1 MTCWRA
7 CGVAS
12 VDFPASAFWIPISL
26 LPAWPSQCILWH
38 ASKTVLDVRLY
49 VLGEEVA
56 RVTLDGGAISPNQEL
71 LKVPGYVGPPH
82 WFPDQE
88 VGAKTFL
95 RSISGW
101 RVRLPRHQTFWVVR
115 RGRQRL
121 FEECEEGMFILSIHL
136 HLSKRRWFLQKR
148 KRYLAPQT
156 SILGLK
162 RYKMVKSKIGES
174 GLPCR
179 TCPPWTRSHC
189 RASHASAG
197 WRSPHRRRSPVQHR
211 LRSNL
216 SSTNPD
222 VGSSHQNRIM
232 LLSWYWKARV
242 WFLSILVTWYR
253 SRSSRCH
260 LI

>member
-12 VDFPASAFWIPISL
+12 VDFPASAFWISISL

-56 RVTLDGGAISPNQEL
+56 RVTLDGCAISPNQEL

-101 RVRLPRHQTFWVVR
+101 RVRLPRHQAFWVVR

-121 FEECEEGMFILSIHL
+121 LEECEEGMFILSIHL

-148 KRYLAPQT
+148 KRYLAPQNGKKQNWRIRST
-156 SILGLK
+156 LSNMSPLNSKPLPGL
-162 RYKMVKSKIGES
+162 
-174 GLPCR
+174 
-179 TCPPWTRSHC
+179 TCFSRLTISSPPPFSC
-189 RASHASAG
+189 SASALIKLIVNQSRCG
-197 WRSPHRRRSPVQHR
+197 QQPSEQYNVVE
-211 LRSNL
+211 LIL
-216 SSTNPD
+216 
-222 VGSSHQNRIM
+222 
-232 LLSWYWKARV
+232 ARV
-242 WFLSILVTWYR
+242 CFLLIFITRYE

>member
-88 VGAKTFL
+88 VGA
-95 RSISGW
+95 
-101 RVRLPRHQTFWVVR
+101 RHQTFWVVR

-136 HLSKRRWFLQKR
+136 HLVEHVPLELEAIAGPHAVSSGYPNPT
-148 KRYLAPQT
+148 RYPVFR
-156 SILGLK
+156 SIPDPTRFSFRNHRVAGNPKHRVLPDISGK
-162 RYKMVKSKIGES
+162 PEVSGTTRYFGYH
-174 GLPCR
+174 P
-179 TCPPWTRSHC
+179 
-189 RASHASAG
+189 
-197 WRSPHRRRSPVQHR
+197 
-211 LRSNL
+211 
-216 SSTNPD
+216 
-222 VGSSHQNRIM
+222 
-232 LLSWYWKARV
+232 
-242 WFLSILVTWYR
+242 
-253 SRSSRCH
+253 
-260 LI
+260 

>member
-101 RVRLPRHQTFWVVR
+101 RVRLPRHQTFWVVG

-136 HLSKRRWFLQKR
+136 HLSKQRWFLQKKGKGIWLR
-148 KRYLAPQT
+148 K
-156 SILGLK
+156 
-162 RYKMVKSKIGES
+162 
-174 GLPCR
+174 
-179 TCPPWTRSHC
+179 
-189 RASHASAG
+189 
-197 WRSPHRRRSPVQHR
+197 
-211 LRSNL
+211 
-216 SSTNPD
+216 
-222 VGSSHQNRIM
+222 HQ
-232 LLSWYWKARV
+232 L
-242 WFLSILVTWYR
+242 
-253 SRSSRCH
+253 
-260 LI
+260 

>member
-115 RGRQRL
+115 RSRQRL

-136 HLSKRRWFLQKR
+136 HLSKRRWFLQKNKKVFGSANINFR
-148 KRYLAPQT
+148 TKEIQNGKKQNCQIRSTLSNMSPLNSKPLPGLTCFSRLTISSPPPFSCSASALIKIIVNQSSCGQQPSEQNNVFELILEGKGLV
-156 SILGLK
+156 SIN
-162 RYKMVKSKIGES
+162 
-174 GLPCR
+174 PCR
-179 TCPPWTRSHC
+179 
-189 RASHASAG
+189 
-197 WRSPHRRRSPVQHR
+197 
-211 LRSNL
+211 
-216 SSTNPD
+216 
-222 VGSSHQNRIM
+222 
-232 LLSWYWKARV
+232 
-242 WFLSILVTWYR
+242 
-253 SRSSRCH
+253 

>member
-12 VDFPASAFWIPISL
+12 VDFPASAFWISISL

-101 RVRLPRHQTFWVVR
+101 RVSPTSPSGFLSRQKGQAATSWGMWRGDVHSLHSPPPVQTKMISPKKKKVFGSANIIFTTKKIQNGKKQNWRIRSTLSNMSPLNSKPLPGLTCFSRLT
-115 RGRQRL
+115 
-121 FEECEEGMFILSIHL
+121 IS
-136 HLSKRRWFLQKR
+136 S
-148 KRYLAPQT
+148 
-156 SILGLK
+156 
-162 RYKMVKSKIGES
+162 
-174 GLPCR
+174 
-179 TCPPWTRSHC
+179 PPPFSC
-189 RASHASAG
+189 SASALIKLI
-197 WRSPHRRRSPVQHR
+197 VNQ
-211 LRSNL
+211 
-216 SSTNPD
+216 SSCGQQPSEQNNVVELILEGKGLVSINP
-222 VGSSHQNRIM
+222 
-232 LLSWYWKARV
+232 
-242 WFLSILVTWYR
+242 
-253 SRSSRCH
+253 CH
-260 LI
+260 EI